1 MKAALCLEGKRQNFF
16 KECESTVTFR
26 IGGFDWYD
34 RFGTRQNGY
43 TLPSYDHKINVWGG
57 AGGGQ
62 TWQRIN
68 TYITAIK
75 LLLRP
80 IKLQFQ

>member
-1 MKAALCLEGKRQNFF
+1 MCTAVGANESPIFGNRAARGSEDLSAVMALARDI
-16 KECESTVTFR
+16 T
-26 IGGFDWYD
+26 
-34 RFGTRQNGY
+34 GY
-43 TLPSYDHKINVWGG
+43 APPPYDHKINVWGG
-57 AGGGQ
+57 AGRGQ